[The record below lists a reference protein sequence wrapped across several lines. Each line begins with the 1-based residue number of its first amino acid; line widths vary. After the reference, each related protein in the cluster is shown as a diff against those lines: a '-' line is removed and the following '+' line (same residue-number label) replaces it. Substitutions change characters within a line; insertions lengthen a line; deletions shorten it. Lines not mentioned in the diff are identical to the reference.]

1 MSRRPTALILAMSLQ
16 SMAIAQY
23 QPQTQ
28 ANLALLESLRSV
40 RPEAIRAHLEFLA
53 DDALEGR
60 GTGSRGYDVAA
71 KYVRAQF
78 AALGLKSGVK
88 DGSYF
93 QPVALRRTEVDPSGS
108 SLVIESGG
116 RKNTLAYNRD
126 YIVLDTHSHT
136 TGSVSAPVVFA
147 GYGVTAPEFHYDDY
161 ADIDA
166 KGKIVVAFDFECHGD
181 ARILRKG
188 RVVGRRRLRADRKRR
203 KPAKA
208 PGRS

>member
-93 QPVALRRTEVDPSGS
+93 QPVALR
-108 SLVIESGG
+108 
-116 RKNTLAYNRD
+116 
-126 YIVLDTHSHT
+126 H
-136 TGSVSAPVVFA
+136 
-147 GYGVTAPEFHYDDY
+147 
-161 ADIDA
+161 
-166 KGKIVVAFDFECHGD
+166 
-181 ARILRKG
+181 
-188 RVVGRRRLRADRKRR
+188 
-203 KPAKA
+203 
-208 PGRS
+208 